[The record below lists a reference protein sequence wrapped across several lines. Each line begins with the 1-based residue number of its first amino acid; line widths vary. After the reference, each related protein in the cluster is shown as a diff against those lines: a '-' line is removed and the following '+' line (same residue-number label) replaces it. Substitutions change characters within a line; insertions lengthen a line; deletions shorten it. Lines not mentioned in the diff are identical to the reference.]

1 MILGCMPTPE
11 PVVPAAEWGGGCE
24 FAGYGSHAC
33 RAREVGSVPAE
44 LHRQKVTEGL
54 ASRES
59 QKNA

>member
-11 PVVPAAEWGGGCE
+11 PVVPAAEWGVCE
-24 FAGYGSHAC
+24 FAGYRSHAC
-33 RAREVGSVPAE
+33 RARKVGSVPAE
-44 LHRQKVTEGL
+44 LHRRKVTEGL